1 MRGRNV
7 VPFAAGGASMTYP
20 FRVVLSDEQ
29 RAELRTMIGS
39 GVAPARQLTRARILL
54 KADHD
59 EAGPGWSDALI
70 ARALEI
76 NPSTVQHV
84 RRQLVQEGLAA
95 TLARKRPDRVYEQRL
110 DGKAE
115 AQLIAVACSSPPE
128 GVDRWSL
135 RLLAD
140 ELVRLEVVPAIS
152 YETVRRTLKKTLSS
166 RG

>member
-1 MRGRNV
+1 M
-7 VPFAAGGASMTYP
+7 AYP

-39 GVAPARQLTRARILL
+39 GIAPARQLRRARILL

-70 ARALEI
+70 ARALEV

-84 RRQLVQEGLAA
+84 RRQFVQEGLAA
-95 TLARKRPDRVYEQRL
+95 TLDRKRPDRVYEHLL

-115 AQLIAVACSSPPE
+115 AHLIAAVCGAPPE
-128 GVDRWSL
+128 GADRWSL
-135 RLLAD
+135 RLLAG

-152 YETVRRTLKKTLSS
+152 HETVRRTLKKTPSS
-166 RG
+166 PG